1 MKLIVPNKMSEIKLA
16 DYQKFVRL
24 EGDDEFLSRKAV
36 EIFCDLKMDVILQM
50 KSSSL
55 TSVTSILM
63 NAFAEKPALTQ
74 KFTMGKQTFGF
85 LPSLEEITVGELNDV
100 DQYISDWSQM
110 HKAMAVLYRP
120 VVATFGNR
128 YEIEKYE
135 GSDKYAEQMKEM
147 PLDVTI
153 GAMLFFLDF
162 RKRFVS
168 RFPDLFGEGGGDEFD
183 PASQFSKKWGWFPI
197 YHQLSGGDPLKIEQV
212 SKMSASFA
220 FTYLTFEKDRIETEN
235 KILKKQLKR

>member
-74 KFTMGKQTFGF
+74 KFTIGKQTFGF

-153 GAMLFFLDF
+153 GAMLFFWTLGKDLSVASLTSLAKEEKMNF
-162 RKRFVS
+162 TPLLNFLKS
-168 RFPDLFGEGGGDEFD
+168 GDGFPSTIS
-183 PASQFSKKWGWFPI
+183 SQEVTP
-197 YHQLSGGDPLKIEQV
+197 
-212 SKMSASFA
+212 
-220 FTYLTFEKDRIETEN
+220 
-235 KILKKQLKR
+235 

>member
-63 NAFAEKPALTQ
+63 NAFNERPSLTQ
-74 KFTMGKQTFGF
+74 RFKMDGKEFGF
-85 LPSLEEITVGELNDV
+85 IPSIEEITVGELNDV

-110 HKAMAVLYRP
+110 HRAMSVLFRP

-135 GSDKYAEQMKEM
+135 GSEKYAEKMKEM
-147 PLDVTI
+147 PLDVVI
-153 GAMLFFLDF
+153 GAMLFFWTLGN
-162 RKRFVS
+162 
-168 RFPDLFGEGGGDEFD
+168 DL
-183 PASQFSKKWGWFPI
+183 SQAT
-197 YHQLSGGDPLKIEQV
+197 LK
-212 SKMSASFA
+212 S
-220 FTYLTFEKDRIETEN
+220 LEKETEMN
-235 KILKKQLKR
+235 LAPLLSFLKNGVGSPYTISSQAETL

>member
-50 KSSSL
+50 KASSL

-74 KFTMGKQTFGF
+74 KFTIGKQTFGF

-153 GAMLFFLDF
+153 GAMLFFWTLGKDLSVASLTSLAKDEEMNLTPLLNF
-162 RKRFVS
+162 LKS
-168 RFPDLFGEGGGDEFD
+168 GDGFPSIIS
-183 PASQFSKKWGWFPI
+183 SQEVTP
-197 YHQLSGGDPLKIEQV
+197 
-212 SKMSASFA
+212 
-220 FTYLTFEKDRIETEN
+220 
-235 KILKKQLKR
+235 

>member
-74 KFTMGKQTFGF
+74 KFTIGKQTFGF

-153 GAMLFFLDF
+153 GAMLFFWTLG
-162 RKRFVS
+162 K
-168 RFPDLFGEGGGDEFD
+168 DLSVASLTSLAKEQEMNLTPLLNFLKNGDGSLSTIS
-183 PASQFSKKWGWFPI
+183 SQEVTP
-197 YHQLSGGDPLKIEQV
+197 
-212 SKMSASFA
+212 
-220 FTYLTFEKDRIETEN
+220 
-235 KILKKQLKR
+235 

>member
-74 KFTMGKQTFGF
+74 KFTIGKQTFGF

-153 GAMLFFLDF
+153 GAMLFFWTLG
-162 RKRFVS
+162 K
-168 RFPDLFGEGGGDEFD
+168 DLSVASLTSLAKEEEMNLTPLLNFLKSGDGSHL
-183 PASQFSKKWGWFPI
+183 P
-197 YHQLSGGDPLKIEQV
+197 
-212 SKMSASFA
+212 SA
-220 FTYLTFEKDRIETEN
+220 LR
-235 KILKKQLKR
+235 R

>member
-74 KFTMGKQTFGF
+74 KFTIGKQTFGF

-153 GAMLFFLDF
+153 GAMLFFWTLG
-162 RKRFVS
+162 S
-168 RFPDLFGEGGGDEFD
+168 DLSQ
-183 PASQFSKKWGWFPI
+183 ASLQSLAMENQMNLAPLHNFLKDGIGS
-197 YHQLSGGDPLKIEQV
+197 LSSTNYQE
-212 SKMSASFA
+212 
-220 FTYLTFEKDRIETEN
+220 ETP
-235 KILKKQLKR
+235 

>member
-36 EIFCDLKMDVILQM
+36 EIFCGLKMDVILQM

-74 KFTMGKQTFGF
+74 KFTIGKQTFGF

-128 YEIEKYE
+128 YEIEKYK

-153 GAMLFFLDF
+153 GAMLFFWTLGKDLSVASLTSLAKEEEMNLTPLLNF
-162 RKRFVS
+162 LKS
-168 RFPDLFGEGGGDEFD
+168 GDGFPSTIS
-183 PASQFSKKWGWFPI
+183 SQEVTP
-197 YHQLSGGDPLKIEQV
+197 
-212 SKMSASFA
+212 
-220 FTYLTFEKDRIETEN
+220 
-235 KILKKQLKR
+235 

>member
-74 KFTMGKQTFGF
+74 KFTIGKQTFGF

-153 GAMLFFLDF
+153 GAMLFFWTLG
-162 RKRFVS
+162 K
-168 RFPDLFGEGGGDEFD
+168 DLSVASLTSLAKEEEMNLTPLLNFLKNGGGSLSTIS
-183 PASQFSKKWGWFPI
+183 SQEVTP
-197 YHQLSGGDPLKIEQV
+197 
-212 SKMSASFA
+212 
-220 FTYLTFEKDRIETEN
+220 
-235 KILKKQLKR
+235 

>member
-36 EIFCDLKMDVILQM
+36 EIFCDLKMGVILQM

-74 KFTMGKQTFGF
+74 KFTIGKQTFGF

-153 GAMLFFLDF
+153 GAMLFFWTLGKDLSVASLTSLAKEEEMNLTPLLNF
-162 RKRFVS
+162 LKS
-168 RFPDLFGEGGGDEFD
+168 GDGFPSTIS
-183 PASQFSKKWGWFPI
+183 SQEVTP
-197 YHQLSGGDPLKIEQV
+197 
-212 SKMSASFA
+212 
-220 FTYLTFEKDRIETEN
+220 
-235 KILKKQLKR
+235 

>member
-74 KFTMGKQTFGF
+74 KFTIGKQTFGF

-153 GAMLFFLDF
+153 GAMLFFWTLG
-162 RKRFVS
+162 K
-168 RFPDLFGEGGGDEFD
+168 DLSVASLTSLAKEEEMNLTPLLNFLKSGD
-183 PASQFSKKWGWFPI
+183 GFPI

-212 SKMSASFA
+212 SKMSAAFA

>member
-74 KFTMGKQTFGF
+74 KFTIGKQTFGF

-153 GAMLFFLDF
+153 GAMLFFWTLGKDLSVASLTSLAKEEEMNLTPLLNF
-162 RKRFVS
+162 LKS
-168 RFPDLFGEGGGDEFD
+168 GDGFPSTIS
-183 PASQFSKKWGWFPI
+183 SQEVTP
-197 YHQLSGGDPLKIEQV
+197 
-212 SKMSASFA
+212 
-220 FTYLTFEKDRIETEN
+220 
-235 KILKKQLKR
+235 

>member
-24 EGDDEFLSRKAV
+24 EGDEEFLARKAV
-36 EIFCDLKMDVILQM
+36 EIFCGLKMDVILQM
-50 KSSSL
+50 KASSL
-55 TSVTSILM
+55 TTVTSVLM
-63 NAFAEKPALTQ
+63 NAFAERPALTQ
-74 KFTMGKQTFGF
+74 KFTIGKQTFGF

-100 DQYISDWSQM
+100 DQYISDWPKM

-120 VVATFGNR
+120 IVATFGNR

-153 GAMLFFLDF
+153 GAMLFFWTLGKDLSIASLTSLAKEEEMNLTPLLNF
-162 RKRFVS
+162 LKNGDG
-168 RFPDLFGEGGGDEFD
+168 FPSTIS
-183 PASQFSKKWGWFPI
+183 SQEVTP
-197 YHQLSGGDPLKIEQV
+197 
-212 SKMSASFA
+212 
-220 FTYLTFEKDRIETEN
+220 
-235 KILKKQLKR
+235 

>member
-74 KFTMGKQTFGF
+74 KFTIGKQTFGF

-100 DQYISDWSQM
+100 DQYISDWTQM

-153 GAMLFFLDF
+153 GAMLFFWTLG
-162 RKRFVS
+162 K
-168 RFPDLFGEGGGDEFD
+168 DLSVASLTSLAKEEEMNLTPLLNFLKNGDGSLSTIS
-183 PASQFSKKWGWFPI
+183 SQEVTP
-197 YHQLSGGDPLKIEQV
+197 
-212 SKMSASFA
+212 
-220 FTYLTFEKDRIETEN
+220 
-235 KILKKQLKR
+235 

>member
-74 KFTMGKQTFGF
+74 KFTIGKQTFGF

-100 DQYISDWSQM
+100 DQYISDWTQM

-135 GSDKYAEQMKEM
+135 GSDKYAEQMKET
-147 PLDVTI
+147 PLDVAI
-153 GAMLFFLDF
+153 GAMLFFWTLG
-162 RKRFVS
+162 K
-168 RFPDLFGEGGGDEFD
+168 DLSVASLTSLAKEEEMNLTPLLNFLKNGDGSLSTIS
-183 PASQFSKKWGWFPI
+183 SQEVTP
-197 YHQLSGGDPLKIEQV
+197 
-212 SKMSASFA
+212 
-220 FTYLTFEKDRIETEN
+220 
-235 KILKKQLKR
+235 

>member
-135 GSDKYAEQMKEM
+135 GSDKYADQMKEM

-153 GAMLFFLDF
+153 GAMLFFWTLG
-162 RKRFVS
+162 K
-168 RFPDLFGEGGGDEFD
+168 DLSVASLTSLAKEGEMNLTPLLNFLKNGDG
-183 PASQFSKKWGWFPI
+183 S
-197 YHQLSGGDPLKIEQV
+197 LSTISYQEVTP
-212 SKMSASFA
+212 
-220 FTYLTFEKDRIETEN
+220 
-235 KILKKQLKR
+235 

>member
-74 KFTMGKQTFGF
+74 KFTIGKQTFGF

-110 HKAMAVLYRP
+110 HKAMAVMYRP

-153 GAMLFFLDF
+153 GAMLFFWTLG
-162 RKRFVS
+162 K
-168 RFPDLFGEGGGDEFD
+168 DLSVASLTSLAKEEEMNLTPLLNFLKNGDGSLSTIS
-183 PASQFSKKWGWFPI
+183 SQEVIP
-197 YHQLSGGDPLKIEQV
+197 
-212 SKMSASFA
+212 
-220 FTYLTFEKDRIETEN
+220 
-235 KILKKQLKR
+235 

>member
-24 EGDDEFLSRKAV
+24 EGDEEFLARKAV
-36 EIFCDLKMDVILQM
+36 EIFCGLKMDVILQM
-50 KSSSL
+50 KASSL
-55 TSVTSILM
+55 TTVTSVLM
-63 NAFAEKPALTQ
+63 NAFAERPALTQ
-74 KFTMGKQTFGF
+74 KFTIGKQTFGF

-100 DQYISDWSQM
+100 DQYISDWPKM

-153 GAMLFFLDF
+153 GAMLFFWTLGKDLSIASLTSLAKEEEMNLTPLLNF
-162 RKRFVS
+162 LKNGDG
-168 RFPDLFGEGGGDEFD
+168 FPSTIS
-183 PASQFSKKWGWFPI
+183 SQEVTP
-197 YHQLSGGDPLKIEQV
+197 
-212 SKMSASFA
+212 
-220 FTYLTFEKDRIETEN
+220 
-235 KILKKQLKR
+235 

>member
-153 GAMLFFLDF
+153 GAMLFFWTLG
-162 RKRFVS
+162 K
-168 RFPDLFGEGGGDEFD
+168 DLSVASLTSLAKEGEMNLTPLLNFLKNGDGSLSTIS
-183 PASQFSKKWGWFPI
+183 SQEVTP
-197 YHQLSGGDPLKIEQV
+197 
-212 SKMSASFA
+212 
-220 FTYLTFEKDRIETEN
+220 
-235 KILKKQLKR
+235 

>member
-74 KFTMGKQTFGF
+74 KFTIGKQTFGF

-153 GAMLFFLDF
+153 GAMLFFWTLG
-162 RKRFVS
+162 K
-168 RFPDLFGEGGGDEFD
+168 DLSVASLTSLAKEEEMNLTPLLNFLKNGDGSLSTIS
-183 PASQFSKKWGWFPI
+183 SQEVTP
-197 YHQLSGGDPLKIEQV
+197 
-212 SKMSASFA
+212 
-220 FTYLTFEKDRIETEN
+220 
-235 KILKKQLKR
+235 

>member
-74 KFTMGKQTFGF
+74 KFTIGKQTFGF

-153 GAMLFFLDF
+153 GAMVFFWTLG
-162 RKRFVS
+162 K
-168 RFPDLFGEGGGDEFD
+168 DLSVASLTSLAKEEEMNLTPLLNFLKSGDGSLSTIS
-183 PASQFSKKWGWFPI
+183 SQEVTP
-197 YHQLSGGDPLKIEQV
+197 
-212 SKMSASFA
+212 
-220 FTYLTFEKDRIETEN
+220 
-235 KILKKQLKR
+235 

>member
-24 EGDDEFLSRKAV
+24 DGDEEFLARKAV
-36 EIFCDLKMDVILQM
+36 EIFCGLKMDVILQM
-50 KSSSL
+50 KASSL
-55 TSVTSILM
+55 TTVTSVLM
-63 NAFAEKPALTQ
+63 NAFAERPALTQ
-74 KFTMGKQTFGF
+74 KFTIGKQTFGF

-100 DQYISDWSQM
+100 DQYISDWSKM

-120 VVATFGNR
+120 IVATFGNR

-153 GAMLFFLDF
+153 GAMLFFWTLGKDLSIASLTSLAKEEEMNLTPLLNF
-162 RKRFVS
+162 LKNGDG
-168 RFPDLFGEGGGDEFD
+168 FPSTIS
-183 PASQFSKKWGWFPI
+183 SQEVTP
-197 YHQLSGGDPLKIEQV
+197 
-212 SKMSASFA
+212 
-220 FTYLTFEKDRIETEN
+220 
-235 KILKKQLKR
+235 

>member
-74 KFTMGKQTFGF
+74 KFTIGKQTFGF

-153 GAMLFFLDF
+153 GAMLFFWTLG
-162 RKRFVS
+162 K
-168 RFPDLFGEGGGDEFD
+168 DLSAASLTSLAKEEEMNLTPLLNFLKNGDGSLSTIS
-183 PASQFSKKWGWFPI
+183 SQEVTP
-197 YHQLSGGDPLKIEQV
+197 
-212 SKMSASFA
+212 
-220 FTYLTFEKDRIETEN
+220 
-235 KILKKQLKR
+235 

>member
-74 KFTMGKQTFGF
+74 KFTIGKQTFGF

-153 GAMLFFLDF
+153 GAMLFFWTLG
-162 RKRFVS
+162 K
-168 RFPDLFGEGGGDEFD
+168 DLSVASLTSLARDEEMNLTPLLNFLKNGDGSLSTIS
-183 PASQFSKKWGWFPI
+183 SQEVIP
-197 YHQLSGGDPLKIEQV
+197 
-212 SKMSASFA
+212 
-220 FTYLTFEKDRIETEN
+220 
-235 KILKKQLKR
+235 